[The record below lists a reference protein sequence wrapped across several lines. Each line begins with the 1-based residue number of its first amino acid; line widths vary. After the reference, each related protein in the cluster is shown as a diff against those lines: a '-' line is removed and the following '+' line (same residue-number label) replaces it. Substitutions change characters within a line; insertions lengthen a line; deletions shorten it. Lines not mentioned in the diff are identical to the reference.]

1 MESRNFLDDG
11 SKTSLLLSIRG
22 VEEKKNYLHREE
34 KERKHVDTDNT
45 SVRERTR
52 REEERKYFEVQSFV
66 SYGLGTSIKPPIIKI
81 IQEKKS
87 RLY

>member
-1 MESRNFLDDG
+1 MKNKPATDDG

-66 SYGLGTSIKPPIIKI
+66 SYRWEPPVDC
-81 IQEKKS
+81 S
-87 RLY
+87 R